1 MLLRVPHRV
10 LAILLVLWL
19 GGCTATMADRP
30 MRMAGMPAD
39 GPMRITAK
47 PADQSVRTPLKS
59 YGRLIRDF
67 DRSLTEA
74 EKKAVITALQ
84 EDRERSREARLR

>member
-1 MLLRVPHRV
+1 
-10 LAILLVLWL
+10 
-19 GGCTATMADRP
+19 
-30 MRMAGMPAD
+30 MRMAGKPAD

-59 YGRLIRDF
+59 HGQLIRDF

-74 EKKAVITALQ
+74 EKKAVITALKK
-84 EDRERSREARLR
+84 DRERSREATLR